1 MEFILTLVVL
11 IQISGILS
19 LPQRPNYP
27 DHAECT
33 IYWTIGNSCENIR
46 SELINQMKEWEGEA
60 NCGKTSVS
68 CPRLP
73 CGQNCLY
80 KVSYIRMSKGPYFY
94 YVRQIVGG

>member
-1 MEFILTLVVL
+1 MVHKIEKNLDQRLTLNHFF
-11 IQISGILS
+11 S
-19 LPQRPNYP
+19 R
-27 DHAECT
+27 
-33 IYWTIGNSCENIR
+33 TIGNSCENIR
-46 SELINQMKEWEGEA
+46 SELINQMKEWEGEST
-60 NCGKTSVS
+60 CGKTSVS